1 MTDFILTHEAGIRL
15 GVFVS
20 ILLLMMSAEALF
32 PRKTRVMG
40 RAHRWT
46 SNLLL
51 IVIDGLFVR
60 LLFPIVAVGVAII
73 AADKNWGFFNIF
85 DLPIWLEIILAIIIL
100 DMMIYW
106 QHVASHHIPF
116 LWAMHKV
123 HHADRDID
131 VTTGSRFH
139 PIEIGLSMAYKMVLV
154 IILGAPVL
162 AVILFELILNG
173 CAMFNHSN
181 VKLPLKF
188 DRILRRFI
196 VTPDMHRVHHST
208 IASETNS
215 NYGFSLSLWDR
226 IFGSYTAQPSQGHDG
241 MVIGLKEYQNDGP
254 ASLTWSLLLPLG
266 KGLKTVRNW
275 L

>member
-1 MTDFILTHEAGIRL
+1 MSDYILTHESSLRL
-15 GVFVS
+15 GVFLS
-20 ILLLMMSAEALF
+20 ILLVMMVAEAMF
-32 PRKTRVMG
+32 PRKKRVMG
-40 RAHRWT
+40 RGRRWT

-60 LLFPIVAVGVAII
+60 LLFPIVAVGFAAVAVE
-73 AADKNWGFFNIF
+73 KNWGLFNLV
-85 DLPIWLEIILAIIIL
+85 DLPVWLEVTVSIIIL
-100 DMMIYW
+100 DMLIYW

-116 LWAMHKV
+116 LWSLHKV

-139 PIEIGLSMAYKMVLV
+139 PIEIGLSMGYKMLLV
-154 IILGAPVL
+154 GLLGTPVL
-162 AVILFELILNG
+162 AVIIFELILNG

-188 DRILRRFI
+188 DRVLRRFI

-208 IASETNS
+208 LVPETNS

-226 IFGSYTAQPSQGHDG
+226 LFRSYTAQPREGHEAMG
-241 MVIGLKEYQNDGP
+241 IGLEEYQSNGP
-254 ASLTWSLLLPLG
+254 TSLTWSLWLPL
-266 KGLKTVRNW
+266 KAQKALEKW
-275 L
+275 I